1 MLIDL
6 LLTGIYGFLN
16 FALGSVNLP
25 AFPDE
30 FMGYVDTAV
39 EYLQIGLT
47 ILGNYVDLNYVK
59 LLVEMFIALW
69 LSFELYKFVMWILRK
84 IPILNI
90 K

>member
-6 LLTGIYGFLN
+6 LLSGIYGFIN
-16 FALGSVNLP
+16 FALGGVNLP
-25 AFPDE
+25 TFPDE

-39 EYLQIGLT
+39 EYLQTGLT

-69 LSFELYKFVMWILRK
+69 LAFELYKFIMWILRK

>member
-6 LLTGIYGFLN
+6 LLSGIYGFLN
-16 FALGSVNLP
+16 FVLGNVQLP
-25 AFPDE
+25 LFPDS
-30 FMGYVDTAV
+30 FLSYVDTFV
-39 EYLQIGLT
+39 EYLETGLT

-59 LLVEMFIALW
+59 ILLGMLIALW
-69 LSFELYKFVMWILRK
+69 LAFELYKFIMWILRK